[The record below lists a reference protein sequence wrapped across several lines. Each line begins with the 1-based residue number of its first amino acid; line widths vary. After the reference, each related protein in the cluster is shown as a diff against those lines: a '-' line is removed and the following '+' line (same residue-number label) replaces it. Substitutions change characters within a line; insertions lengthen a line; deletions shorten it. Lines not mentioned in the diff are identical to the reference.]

1 MDSSWLSETSSEIA
15 NYLYE
20 HISPSGDEQTAGT
33 QALSSLRALSKG
45 FWITDLPTNDYEPL
59 ENSPVAKEV
68 SVFFFLLSLRCSICC
83 IVSRAPNNCS
93 SVTGRT
99 KKVIKTTYS
108 IYLSG
113 IQTNDRQ

>member
-20 HISPSGDEQTAGT
+20 HIAPSGDEETAGA
-33 QALSSLRALSKG
+33 QPSSSLQALSKG

-68 SVFFFLLSLRCSICC
+68 SVFFFLFSLRC
-83 IVSRAPNNCS
+83 
-93 SVTGRT
+93 
-99 KKVIKTTYS
+99 
-108 IYLSG
+108 
-113 IQTNDRQ
+113 

>member
-20 HISPSGDEQTAGT
+20 HIAPSGDGQTAGT

-59 ENSPVAKEV
+59 ENSPVAFLYDV
-68 SVFFFLLSLRCSICC
+68 QFFVLYHALQI
-83 IVSRAPNNCS
+83 IVKDVRAQKLP
-93 SVTGRT
+93 THRFF
-99 KKVIKTTYS
+99 
-108 IYLSG
+108 
-113 IQTNDRQ
+113 